1 VTADEDA
8 ITAVVDQWM
17 EATRQGDLDTVLS
30 LMTDD
35 VVFMVPGSEPFGK
48 ERFAEVSRTMKD
60 TKIDGT
66 SRIIEMKVMGNWA
79 FVRNLITLTITPEGG
94 TPMMRSGY
102 TLTLL
107 RKNGDGLWKLARDAN
122 LVGPAK

>member
-17 EATRQGDLDTVLS
+17 EATRRGDLDTILS

-48 ERFAEVSRTMKD
+48 ARFAEMSRTMKD

-66 SRIIEMKVMGNWA
+66 SRVIELKVMGNWA

-94 TPMMRSGY
+94 NPLMRSGY

-107 RKNGDGLWKLARDAN
+107 RKNGDGKWKLARDAN